1 MKGVTRQDLTKLAF
15 TLIEL
20 LVVVAIIAILAAMLL
35 PALSS
40 AREKA
45 RRSSCASNLRQIGL
59 AIAAY
64 TGDYSN
70 YYPSFNGMQ
79 TVPVPADSANPA
91 SYPNISYAYDPG
103 WYQDTRVPAP
113 NNMVASKHNVLQAG
127 WYTTGGWANAGRCGA
142 SAIDTL
148 FYGYKNT
155 GTSVDNWQAGYVNT
169 SPVNMGFLLT
179 SGYIGTGLSFACPS
193 HLPYSSPLYNRR
205 WYRYDS
211 NKDSTWRIAMPD
223 QWKMLG
229 DLSARSFTHGDYRA
243 AMLANGVATY
253 TMNKVASHYSYR
265 LAAVYTSTLYDGSVA
280 AHQPYCRGLTGVSL
294 NFVYTKPTIEMIP
307 GNPQFPTPRV
317 LGGRAIVTD
326 SVARSS
332 TASPPDLAGKMGDGL
347 RTHVDGYNVLY
358 GDGHIEWYGD
368 PQARIGWWK
377 MLSKDVDILN
387 TTTYSVPTYGP
398 WNIFHQFDRK
408 VGIDTSINYPN

>member
-1 MKGVTRQDLTKLAF
+1 MKETPRQAVKHIAF

-35 PALSS
+35 PALST

-45 RRSSCASNLRQIGL
+45 RRSSCATNLRQIGL

-64 TGDYSN
+64 TGDYAN
-70 YYPSFNGMQ
+70 YYSAFNGMQ
-79 TVPVPADSANPA
+79 TAPVPANSADPA
-91 SYPNISYAYDPG
+91 SYTNISYSMDPG
-103 WYQDTRVPAP
+103 WYQDPRVAAP
-113 NNMVASKHNVLQAG
+113 DNIVASKVNAMQIG
-127 WYTTGGWANAGRCGA
+127 WYPAGWANAGRCGA
-142 SAIDTL
+142 SSIDTL
-148 FYGYKNT
+148 FYGFKVNA
-155 GTSVDNWQAGYVNT
+155 TSANNWQAGYLNT

-179 SGYIGTGLSFACPS
+179 AGYLSTGLTFACPS
-193 HLPYSSPLYNRR
+193 HLPYSSPTYNRK

-211 NKDSTWRIAMPD
+211 NKDSAWRIAMPD

-243 AMLANGVATY
+243 AMLAHAVTTY
-253 TMNKVASHYSYR
+253 TMNKVAAHYSYR
-265 LAAVYTSTLYDGSVA
+265 LAAVFTSTSFDPAIVA
-280 AHQPYCRGLTGVSL
+280 AYQPYCRGLSGVTTT
-294 NFVYTKPTIEMIP
+294 FTYTKPTIEMIP

-326 SVARSS
+326 SIARSS
-332 TASPPDLAGKMGDGL
+332 TASPPDLAGKMGDGM

-358 GDGHIEWYGD
+358 GDSHVEWYGD

-387 TTTYSVPTYGP
+387 TCVYSSSYGP
-398 WNIFHQFDRK
+398 WNIFHLFDRK
-408 VGIDTSINYPN
+408 AGMDTAVTFP